1 MNVGDQVW
9 VAYAICD
16 RDIAT
21 VYVATVVFAEGNAVY
36 ARCSSGVMHTAGSDS
51 CRAFADEADAWAWCG
66 DRFQRRAAEML
77 SEAARCE
84 SFAVADKT
92 EAA

>member
-66 DRFQRRAAEML
+66 DRFRRRAAEML

-84 SFAVADKT
+84 SFAVADNQ